1 MKTFIKIAGI
11 LCLLSVFLTF
21 PACGSDDDDDN
32 DNPDNPG
39 NLIGNWFEAPT
50 DSVTES
56 FISFRKDGTYLWDD
70 SKSIETGKYVV
81 SDGEIKFYFAEELGE
96 HGYYP
101 YKYEFKRGQLILIDY
116 KYMGWVSVY
125 ERTKCTSL
133 EECMEE
139 YDY

>member
-50 DSVTES
+50 DSSLPS
-56 FISFRKDGTYLWDD
+56 FISFRKDGTYLLDD
-70 SKSIETGKYVV
+70 SKSIEIGKYVV
-81 SDGEIKFYFAEELGE
+81 SEGEIDFYFDEELGE
-96 HGYYP
+96 YGYSTYE
-101 YKYEFKRGQLILIDY
+101 YEFKRGQLILIDFS
-116 KYMGWVSVY
+116 GQSVY

-133 EECMEE
+133 KECMEE